1 MKLFRR
7 RIKTLII
14 GLIFLSVILSN
25 IFGLFIHPFEID
37 FETNFSYPLDIN
49 NLRDIIESL
58 KDKQLLDSMPKSIVE
73 SFKDKQPLDSM
84 PKPINDYN
92 YRFIIRNQN
101 KCSKIN
107 SINNQNNRS
116 HDNEEDVTLLIVV
129 KSALKHFDRRNA
141 IRKSWGFEKRFSDV
155 VIRKVFILGNC
166 VDRTDI
172 NDCQD
177 LIDDEFNRYKDIVQ
191 ADFED
196 TYYNNTIKTMI
207 AFKWIVEHCMRAQ
220 FILFVDDDYYVSIKN
235 LLKFIRNPTN
245 ASPLIDSE
253 TDTNKLNEYQFD
265 GRLYSGYV
273 FSSSTPMRHKMSKWF
288 VSLQEYPYS
297 YYPPYVTAGAF
308 VLSNLSLLDMYF
320 ASFYTKHFRFD
331 DIYIG
336 ILAKKVSIIPLHNEN
351 FYFWKLKY
359 DPNVYAN
366 VIASHGF
373 SDSNELMLVW
383 NQQKTLGNA

>member
-1 MKLFRR
+1 MRLLLMKLFRR
-7 RIKTLII
+7 RIKGLII
-14 GLIFLSVILSN
+14 GLICLSVVLSN
-25 IFGLFIHPFEID
+25 IFGVFIHPFEVD

-58 KDKQLLDSMPKSIVE
+58 KDKQPMDST
-73 SFKDKQPLDSM
+73 

-101 KCSKIN
+101 KCLKIN
-107 SINNQNNRS
+107 PINDQNRS
-116 HDNEEDVTLLIVV
+116 NDNQEDITLLIVV

-155 VIRKVFILGNC
+155 VMRKVFILGNC

-172 NDCQD
+172 NGCQD
-177 LIDDEFNRYKDIVQ
+177 LIDDEFNQYKDIIQ

-196 TYYNNTIKTMI
+196 SYYNNTIKTMM
-207 AFKWIVEHCMRAQ
+207 AFKWIVEHCMRAE
-220 FILFVDDDYYVSIKN
+220 FILFVDDDYYISIKN

-253 TDTNKLNEYQFD
+253 TDSNKLNELKHQFD

-273 FSSSTPMRHKMSKWF
+273 FSSSTPMRHKISKWF
-288 VSLQEYPYS
+288 VPLHEYPYS

-308 VLSNLSLLDMYF
+308 VLSNVSLLDMYF
-320 ASFYTKHFRFD
+320 ASLYTKHFRFD

-336 ILAKKVSIIPLHNEN
+336 ILAKKVSIIPLHNDN
-351 FYFWKLKY
+351 FYFWKLNY
-359 DPNVYAN
+359 DQKLYTN

>member
-1 MKLFRR
+1 
-7 RIKTLII
+7 
-14 GLIFLSVILSN
+14 LSN

-37 FETNFSYPLDIN
+37 FGTNFSYPLDIN

-58 KDKQLLDSMPKSIVE
+58 KDKQPLDSMPKS
-73 SFKDKQPLDSM
+73 
-84 PKPINDYN
+84 INDYN

-101 KCSKIN
+101 QCSKIN
-107 SINNQNNRS
+107 SINNQNRS
-116 HDNEEDVTLLIVV
+116 VHNEEDVTLLIVV

-155 VIRKVFILGNC
+155 IIRRIFILGNC

-196 TYYNNTIKTMI
+196 TYYNNTIKTMV
-207 AFKWIVEHCMRAQ
+207 AFKWIVEHCSRAQ
-220 FILFVDDDYYVSIKN
+220 FILFVDDDYYISIKN

-253 TDTNKLNEYQFD
+253 TDTNKLNELKYQFD

-273 FSSSTPMRHKMSKWF
+273 FSSSTPMRHKISKWF

-308 VLSNLSLLDMYF
+308 ILSNVSLLDMYF

-373 SDSNELMLVW
+373 SDSNELMRVW